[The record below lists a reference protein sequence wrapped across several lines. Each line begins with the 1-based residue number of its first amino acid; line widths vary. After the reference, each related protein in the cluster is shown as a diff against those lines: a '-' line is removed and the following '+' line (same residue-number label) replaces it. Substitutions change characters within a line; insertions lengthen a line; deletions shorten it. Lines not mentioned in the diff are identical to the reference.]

1 MTHQLST
8 KLVKYTYLIFIHIII
23 VITILPL
30 ESLLNGK
37 CNGAEASATVIG
49 MKETLQTFKVSG
61 CLTSPLQVKCPEA
74 TVIDIISARYGALAP
89 NSTEERDCLHPPP
102 PDLVSSGVTAAS
114 VTSTTQAR
122 RTSPYYTLF
131 NDYLDDI
138 SSDSPRSAVVSRNRG
153 ARGHLAPHRLRHRHT
168 GHKKK
173 RRTVNYDEDNC
184 QGHVEIKDVS
194 HT

>member
-8 KLVKYTYLIFIHIII
+8 KLVKYIYLLFIHIII
-23 VITILPL
+23 VIIILP

-37 CNGAEASATVIG
+37 CNGVTASTTVIG

-61 CLTSPLQVKCPEA
+61 CLTSPLVVKCPEA
-74 TVIDIISARYGALAP
+74 TVIDVISAWYGALSP

-114 VTSTTQAR
+114 VTSTTVGR
-122 RTSPYYTLF
+122 RTSPYYAIS

-138 SSDSPRSAVVSRNRG
+138 SSDGPVLSPVLSGESVTSH
-153 ARGHLAPHRLRHRHT
+153 RGHRHRHH
-168 GHKKK
+168 HKGK
-173 RRTVNYDEDNC
+173 RSTASYEDDNC
-184 QGHVEIKDVS
+184 QGHVEMKDVS